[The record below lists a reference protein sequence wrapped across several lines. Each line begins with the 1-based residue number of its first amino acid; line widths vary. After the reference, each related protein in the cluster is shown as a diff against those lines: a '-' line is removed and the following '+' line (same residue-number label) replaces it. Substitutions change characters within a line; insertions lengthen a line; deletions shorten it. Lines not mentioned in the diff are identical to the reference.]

1 LYPNMLPSV
10 KEKIFLCYNI
20 KVMELKN
27 LFSERLKKARQKKG
41 FTQEKLSKLTGINQ
55 KVISKYEQGVIL
67 PGADN
72 LQKLIIA
79 LGITADYL
87 LLPQA
92 TMKDVPRVKDPE
104 LYERYFV
111 IESLSEKERESVLFL
126 LNSIIA
132 QQKFKDLVGSLEG
145 KSSISQ
151 QVI

>member
-1 LYPNMLPSV
+1 
-10 KEKIFLCYNI
+10 
-20 KVMELKN
+20 MELKN

-151 QVI
+151 QVM

>member
-1 LYPNMLPSV
+1 MLPSV
-10 KEKIFLCYNI
+10 KEKKFLCYNT
-20 KVMELKN
+20 KAMELKN

-41 FTQEKLSKLTGINQ
+41 FTQEKLSQLTGINQ

-151 QVI
+151 QVM

>member
-10 KEKIFLCYNI
+10 KEKKFLCYNI
-20 KVMELKN
+20 KAMELKN

-41 FTQEKLSKLTGINQ
+41 FTQEKLSQLTGINQ

-151 QVI
+151 QVM

>member
-1 LYPNMLPSV
+1 MLPSV
-10 KEKIFLCYNI
+10 KGKNFLCYNI

>member
-1 LYPNMLPSV
+1 MYPNMLPSV
-10 KEKIFLCYNI
+10 KGKNFLCYNI